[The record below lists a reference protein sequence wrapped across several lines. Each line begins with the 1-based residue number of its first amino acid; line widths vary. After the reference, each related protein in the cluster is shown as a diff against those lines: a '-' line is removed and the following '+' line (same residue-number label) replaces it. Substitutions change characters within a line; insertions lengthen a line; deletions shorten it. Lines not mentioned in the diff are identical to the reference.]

1 MNMDDELKNTSDLS
15 LDAHEL
21 ANQNLNKLNTTDNIL
36 KELETSLTQFR
47 TMCLD
52 MVMNK
57 VNNTS
62 FERFRLEVSN
72 RILMTE
78 FNIKTKMNHLTSTDS
93 FIDE

>member
-1 MNMDDELKNTSDLS
+1 MS
-15 LDAHEL
+15 LDAHGL

-47 TMCLD
+47 IMCLD
-52 MVMNK
+52 MDMNK

-78 FNIKTKMNHLTSTDS
+78 FDIKTKMNHLISTDS